1 MVIPT
6 RIVAPKEYPYFWE
19 KVVEKLKQHCKRL
32 VISVPMLEP
41 PGFWGPHHRLHML
54 DESFFPGF
62 KFKFI
67 DGDGNLTDEPTDR
80 GNLDSI
86 KLMLCI
92 WDKPVDE
99 TSN

>member
-1 MVIPT
+1 MNKTNKI
-6 RIVAPKEYPYFWE
+6 
-19 KVVEKLKQHCKRL
+19 LCS
-32 VISVPMLEP
+32 ISTK
-41 PGFWGPHHRLHML
+41 GRYHML

-62 KFKFI
+62 KFKFV
-67 DGDGNLTDEPTDR
+67 DGDGNLTDELTER